1 MRRYLFS
8 LLIVVVGVLLA
19 LWVWQTPRRVVR
31 SELHPLFLRYEHN
44 PDVAAGFVKNL
55 RIADSVTIDAV
66 TLQAK
71 DTATWFRL
79 LEELQVDKVQ
89 IALLKKNVGENM
101 PGFTIYKAPKVQY
114 KGSKLEYDVVVC
126 MPMDISVCIYDVQNH
141 KQDSVLIERCID
153 KILNIKYTNQ

>member
-55 RIADSVTIDAV
+55 RIADTVTIDAV

-71 DTATWFRL
+71 DTATWFDIM
-79 LEELQVDKVQ
+79 EYIQVKSINSMRQRVKDGETPIKMF
-89 IALLKKNVGENM
+89 KTPKNNIKSRKDADTKEHDLV
-101 PGFTIYKAPKVQY
+101 ICSAVD
-114 KGSKLEYDVVVC
+114 L
-126 MPMDISVCIYDVQNH
+126 SVCIYDVVNDEQ
-141 KQDSVLIERCID
+141 D
-153 KILNIKYTNQ
+153 KIIINAAFEKLQNLN